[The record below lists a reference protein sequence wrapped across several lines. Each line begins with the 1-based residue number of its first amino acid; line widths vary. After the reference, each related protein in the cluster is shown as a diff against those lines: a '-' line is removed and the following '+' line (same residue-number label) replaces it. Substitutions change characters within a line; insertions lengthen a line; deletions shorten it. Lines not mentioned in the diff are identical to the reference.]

1 MIRDPVEQMSARR
14 RVNLSLLVGVGVGVA
29 CGFFSPWEFTLTTG
43 WSAMAVVL
51 LVWTW
56 LEIWPVDAEMTRLW
70 AANED
75 NSRGAALVITTSAS
89 SVSLV
94 GMAFGLAK
102 SHHVH
107 QPWTALL
114 TVSSVLNVVL
124 AWMVVHTMYTLRYAH
139 MYYREPEGGIDFHS
153 GDAPDFHDFAYVA
166 FTVGMSFAISD
177 TDLLGPKFRRTVT
190 RHALLSYLFGAIIIG
205 ATINVMAGFIH

>member
-1 MIRDPVEQMSARR
+1 MVRVREQPMSARR
-14 RVNLSLLVGVGVGVA
+14 RVNLSLSVGVAVGLA

-51 LVWTW
+51 LMRTW
-56 LEIWPVDAEMTRLW
+56 LDIWPVDAETTRKW
-70 AANED
+70 AASED
-75 NSRGAALVITTSAS
+75 SSRGAAFVVMTSAS
-89 SVSLV
+89 SVSLI

-102 SHHVH
+102 SHHVQ

-114 TVSSVLNVVL
+114 NVSSVLNVVF
-124 AWMVVHTMYTLRYAH
+124 AWLVVHTMYTLRYAH

-153 GDAPDFHDFAYVA
+153 GDAPDYHDFAYVA

-177 TDLLGPKFRRTVT
+177 TDLLGPKFKRTVT
-190 RHALLSYLFGAIIIG
+190 QHALLSYLFGAIIIG
-205 ATINVMAGFIH
+205 ATINVMAGLIH

>member
-1 MIRDPVEQMSARR
+1 MIRIREQQVSAKR
-14 RVNLSLLVGVGVGVA
+14 RVNLSLAVGVAVAVA
-29 CGFFSPWEFTLTTG
+29 CGFFSPWEFTLTAG
-43 WSAMAVVL
+43 WNAMAVVL

-56 LEIWPVDAEMTRLW
+56 LEIWPVDSATTRQW
-70 AANED
+70 AAKED
-75 NSRGAALVITTSAS
+75 NSRGPAFVVMTSAS
-89 SVSLV
+89 SVSLI

-114 TVSSVLNVVL
+114 TVSSVVNVVL
-124 AWMVVHTMYTLRYAH
+124 AWFVVHTMYMLRYAH

-153 GDAPDFHDFAYVA
+153 GDAPDYHDFAYVA

-190 RHALLSYLFGAIIIG
+190 RQALLSYLFGVIIIG
-205 ATINVMAGFIH
+205 ATINVMAGFVR